1 MPELLTSI
9 QTGSGTPVFDSLS
22 TSELQ
27 TRIDAFT
34 SNSTEQTGSSDSIL
48 AFSNDVMIVKE
59 DNNITL
65 ALDASVNPDGGGG
78 LSPEEIQASVG
89 GVTIESYDYYQ
100 KGTYASV
107 ETKLQ
112 YNYNMTTDSVDAA
125 FTNILSNITQEL
137 RPPKTSTTFTYD
149 FKFSQNRNGTLS
161 GSGGGGY

>member
-22 TSELQ
+22 TPELQ

-34 SNSTEQTGSSDSIL
+34 SNSTEQTGSLDSIL

-78 LSPEEIQASVG
+78 LSPEEIQASAVG
-89 GVTIESYDYYQ
+89 VVITSYDYYQ
-100 KGTYASV
+100 KGVYASV
-107 ETKLQ
+107 ETALQ
-112 YNYNMTTDSVDAA
+112 YNYNMTTDAVDVA
-125 FTNILSNITQEL
+125 FTNILGNITQEL